1 MPRENLRKSIKKL
14 RAEVDRID
22 VQEKDVK
29 NQMETLLGELEEEAK
44 KPEDSE
50 RSQKLADKLK
60 EMIAEYEV
68 KHPGIA
74 TALEEILWT
83 LSNMGI

>member
-1 MPRENLRKSIKKL
+1 MSKENLRKSIKKL

-29 NQMETLLGELEEEAK
+29 NQMEALLGELEEEAN

-60 EMIAEYEV
+60 GMIAEYEV
-68 KHPGIA
+68 KHPSIA